1 MDTVL
6 TLDHVSKI
14 YHNGRGARNITFSV
28 ERGQV
33 VGLLGPNGAG
43 KSTLLKL
50 LSRVTAPT
58 SGTICYNGRIAS
70 MLEVGTGFHPELTGR
85 ENVYLNGAQTADCD
99 IGSVT
104 VPAPVTFAVTENGL
118 TTNLYDF
125 LPAVDTKCVCSD
137 VLGSAFEPEQRY
149 EAPDGSPLTL
159 DTDMCGQK
167 HVPSPLP
174 GPFAAP
180 ISELHF

>member
-1 MDTVL
+1 M
-6 TLDHVSKI
+6 
-14 YHNGRGARNITFSV
+14 
-28 ERGQV
+28 
-33 VGLLGPNGAG
+33 P
-43 KSTLLKL
+43 
-50 LSRVTAPT
+50 
-58 SGTICYNGRIAS
+58 
-70 MLEVGTGFHPELTGR
+70 
-85 ENVYLNGAQTADCD
+85 
-99 IGSVT
+99 
-104 VPAPVTFAVTENGL
+104 VPVAFAVTENGL

-174 GPFAAP
+174 GTFGAP